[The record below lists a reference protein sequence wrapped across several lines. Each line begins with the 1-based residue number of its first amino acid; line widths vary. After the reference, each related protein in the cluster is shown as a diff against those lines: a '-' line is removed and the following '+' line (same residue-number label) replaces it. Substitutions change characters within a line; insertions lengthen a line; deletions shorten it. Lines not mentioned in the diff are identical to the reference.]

1 MIVIDLQSLDSILI
15 VLTII
20 ATAFMAA
27 SAALQ
32 GVRQGFDPFGTTV
45 LAVVTAV
52 GGGTFRDM
60 LVGATPVFW
69 LQDMTYLSV
78 VIPVGLLAYFVGRK
92 LEAGGGHRLRILLYL
107 DAIGL
112 ALFTLVGVEVALE
125 YGLSFLPAIILGCTT
140 GVVGGMLRDLLCGQQ
155 PVILKED
162 LYATISLM
170 GGSVFILAL
179 EYVSAEISLTIA
191 FLFMVIL
198 RFIVIYR
205 QRKSSMA

>member
-1 MIVIDLQSLDSILI
+1 MTFINLQSLDSILI

-20 ATAFMAA
+20 ATAVMAA

-32 GVRQGFDPFGTTV
+32 GVRQEFDPFGTTL

-52 GGGTFRDM
+52 GGGTVRDM

-69 LQDMTYLSV
+69 LKDMTYLSIA
-78 VIPVGLLAYFVGRK
+78 IPIGLITYFLGSK
-92 LEAGGGHRLRILLYL
+92 LEAGGGNRLRILLYL

-112 ALFTLVGVEVALE
+112 ALFTLVGVEVALDHE
-125 YGLSFLPAIILGCTT
+125 LSFLPAVILGCTT

-155 PVILKED
+155 PFILKHD
-162 LYATISLM
+162 LYATISLV
-170 GGSVFILAL
+170 GGTVYIIAL
-179 EYVSAEISLTIA
+179 EYSSPEISLTIA

-198 RFIVIYR
+198 RSIVIYKKR
-205 QRKSSMA
+205 PAS

>member
-1 MIVIDLQSLDSILI
+1 MTFINLQSLDSILI

-20 ATAFMAA
+20 ATTVMAA

-52 GGGTFRDM
+52 GGGTFRDL

-69 LQDMTYLSV
+69 LKDMTYLSV
-78 VIPVGLLAYFVGRK
+78 AIPVGLLAYFLGRK
-92 LEAGGGHRLRILLYL
+92 LEAGGGNRLRILLYL

-112 ALFTLVGVEVALE
+112 ALFTLVGVEVALDH
-125 YGLSFLPAIILGCTT
+125 GLSFLPAIILGCTT

-170 GGSVFILAL
+170 GGSAFIFAR
-179 EYVSAEISLTIA
+179 EYTTPEISLTIA

-198 RFIVIYR
+198 RFVVIYR
-205 QRKSSMA
+205 QRKLS

>member
-1 MIVIDLQSLDSILI
+1 MTFINLQSLDSILI

-20 ATAFMAA
+20 ATAVMAA
-27 SAALQ
+27 SAAMQ
-32 GVRQGFDPFGTTV
+32 GVRQGFDPFGTTL

-60 LVGATPVFW
+60 LIGATPVFW
-69 LQDMTYLSV
+69 LKDMTYLSV
-78 VIPVGLLAYFVGRK
+78 AIPIGLITYFIGGK
-92 LEAGGGHRLRILLYL
+92 LEAGGGNRLRILLYL

-112 ALFTLVGVEVALE
+112 ALFTILGVEIALVH
-125 YGLSFLPAIILGCTT
+125 GLSFVPAVILGCTT

-155 PVILKED
+155 PVILKQD
-162 LYATISLM
+162 LYATISLI

-179 EYVSAEISLTIA
+179 NYLSPQISLTIA

-205 QRKSSMA
+205 KRAAS

>member
-1 MIVIDLQSLDSILI
+1 MTILNVQSLDSILI

-20 ATAFMAA
+20 ATAVMAA

-32 GVRQGFDPFGTTV
+32 GVRQGFDPFGTTL

-52 GGGTFRDM
+52 GGGTIRDM

-69 LQDMTYLSV
+69 LQDMTYLFV
-78 VIPVGLLAYFVGRK
+78 AIPIGLITYFIGSKIDTGTGRRLA
-92 LEAGGGHRLRILLYL
+92 ILLYL

-112 ALFTLVGVEVALE
+112 ALFTLVGVEVAL
-125 YGLSFLPAIILGCTT
+125 GHDLSFLPAIILGCTT
-140 GVVGGMLRDLLCGQQ
+140 GVVGGILRDLLCGQQ
-155 PVILKED
+155 PVILKQD

-170 GGSVFILAL
+170 GGAVFIIAL
-179 EYVSAEISLTIA
+179 EYIDAEISLSIA

-205 QRKSSMA
+205 QRKAN

>member
-1 MIVIDLQSLDSILI
+1 MSLLNLQSVDSILI
-15 VLTII
+15 ILTII
-20 ATAFMAA
+20 ATAVMAA

-78 VIPVGLLAYFVGRK
+78 AIPIGLVTYFIGGR
-92 LEAGGGHRLRILLYL
+92 LEAGGGNRLRILLYL

-112 ALFTLVGVEVALE
+112 ALFTLVGVEVALDH
-125 YGLSFLPAIILGCTT
+125 GLSFLPAIILGCTT

-155 PVILKED
+155 PAILKQD
-162 LYATISLM
+162 LYATISLL
-170 GGSVFILAL
+170 GGVVYLIAV
-179 EYVSAEISLTIA
+179 EYLTQEISLTAA
-191 FLFMVIL
+191 FLLMVIL

-205 QRKSSMA
+205 RRRAN

>member
-1 MIVIDLQSLDSILI
+1 MTFINLQSLDSILI

-20 ATAFMAA
+20 ATTVMAA

-52 GGGTFRDM
+52 GGGTFRDL

-69 LQDMTYLSV
+69 LKDMTYLSV
-78 VIPVGLLAYFVGRK
+78 AIPVGLLAYFLGQK
-92 LEAGGGHRLRILLYL
+92 LEAGGGNRLRILLYL

-112 ALFTLVGVEVALE
+112 ALFTLVGVEVALDH
-125 YGLSFLPAIILGCTT
+125 GLSFLPAIILGCTT

-170 GGSVFILAL
+170 GGSVFIVAR
-179 EYVSAEISLTIA
+179 EYTRPEISLTIA

-198 RFIVIYR
+198 RFVVIYR
-205 QRKSSMA
+205 QRKLS

>member
-1 MIVIDLQSLDSILI
+1 
-15 VLTII
+15 
-20 ATAFMAA
+20 MAA

-32 GVRQGFDPFGTTV
+32 GVRQGFDPFGTTL

-69 LQDMTYLSV
+69 LKDMTYLSV
-78 VIPVGLLAYFVGRK
+78 AIPIGLFTYFLGSK
-92 LEAGGGHRLRILLYL
+92 LEAGGGRRLTILLYL

-112 ALFTLVGVEVALE
+112 ALFTLVGVEVALAHE
-125 YGLSFLPAIILGCTT
+125 LSFLPAIILGCTT

-170 GGSVFILAL
+170 GGAVFIIAL
-179 EYVSAEISLTIA
+179 EYTSVEIGLSIA

-198 RFIVIYR
+198 RFVVIYR
-205 QRKSSMA
+205 KRKAG